1 MRLIIVS
8 GLSGS
13 GKSIA
18 LHVLED
24 LGYYCIDNL
33 PIGLLPAL
41 AEQVVGESGPH
52 RGQFA
57 VGIDARTL
65 GGDLEGFPAMVED
78 LESKGLDC
86 DIFFLEANDATLLQR
101 FSETRRRHPLS
112 NDKVPLN
119 EAIEME
125 RRLLEPLSARADLIV
140 DTSLT
145 NVHQLRDL
153 IRERV
158 SSKAQRS
165 LSVLLESF
173 GYKHGVPADADFVFD
188 VRCIPNP
195 HWEPELRALTG
206 RDQPVADY
214 LARQPQVEQLYSDLE
229 QFLERWLPEFEA
241 DNRSY
246 MTIAIGCTGG
256 QHRSVYLVERLAGS
270 LEAMGRQ
277 VLTRHRELQ

>member
-41 AEQVVGESGPH
+41 AEEVVNEPGPH

-65 GGDLEGFPAMVED
+65 GGDLEGFPAMVDD
-78 LESKGLDC
+78 LEAKGLDC
-86 DIFFLEANDATLLQR
+86 DIFFLEADDATLLQR

-112 NDKVPLN
+112 NDRLPLN
-119 EAIEME
+119 EAIETE
-125 RRLLEPLSARADLIV
+125 RALLEPLSARADLII
-140 DTSLT
+140 DTSHT

-153 IRERV
+153 VRERV
-158 SSKAQRS
+158 SDEAPGN

-195 HWEPELRALTG
+195 HWEPELRSLPG
-206 RDQPVADY
+206 RDRAGADY
-214 LARQPQVEQLYSDLE
+214 LQRQPQVEQLYEDLAG
-229 QFLERWLPEFEA
+229 FLERWLPQFEA

-246 MTIAIGCTGG
+246 MTIAVGCTGG
-256 QHRSVYLVERLAGS
+256 QHRSVYLVERLADG
-270 LEAMGRQ
+270 LRAQGRQ
-277 VLTRHRELQ
+277 VLTRHRELP

>member
-41 AEQVVGESGPH
+41 AEQVVGEPGAH

-65 GGDLEGFPAMVED
+65 GADLEGFPAMVED
-78 LESKGLDC
+78 LQAKGLDC

-112 NDKVPLN
+112 SDKLALN
-119 EAIEME
+119 EAIAKE
-125 RRLLEPLSARADLIV
+125 RALLEPLSARADLII

-153 IRERV
+153 VRERV
-158 SSKAQRS
+158 SHEAPAS

-206 RDQPVADY
+206 RDRPVADY
-214 LARQPQVEQLYSDLE
+214 LERQPQVEQLYEDLAG
-229 QFLERWLPEFEA
+229 FLERWLPQFES

-246 MTIAIGCTGG
+246 MTIAVGCTGG
-256 QHRSVYLVERLAGS
+256 QHRSVYLVERLAEG
-270 LEAMGRQ
+270 LQERGRP
-277 VLTRHRELQ
+277 VLTRHRELL